1 MSAPTRPAPAPT
13 GPPPAPPARK
23 SRWWLFV
30 LAGVAL
36 LVVGGALAL
45 AVSAAANQV
54 GKGNSQPFDPQNPGN
69 GGTQALARVLA
80 GHGVDVEIVRGQ
92 RQLLAAPRPDSATTV
107 VVTDDGALN
116 SYTAGILRERIR
128 TAGRLVLLNPR
139 MSTLS
144 ALSLPVS
151 PGWTPEQGVP
161 SVRANCTTPGIAA
174 NDVLTVGSAAYTTTD
189 LTATRCFTPP
199 TSPSSTPQAIVV
211 VLKAGPGVPEV
222 VVAGGSQFTNE
233 QITRLDNAGVGV
245 RMLGAGSDV
254 LWYVP
259 SRKDVAPSEA
269 KPGTP
274 DIPRAIG
281 PLIALACVALLAAM
295 LWRGRRFGK
304 LVVEPL
310 PAVVKAIET
319 TQARGRLYH
328 RARDIPRT
336 AALLRDHTTRRLAK
350 SLGLPARTDV
360 AVVIDAAA
368 TASGVDRA
376 TLGNLLAG
384 GLPGTDDQLL
394 QYANDLARI
403 EEEVHRRYD

>member
-1 MSAPTRPAPAPT
+1 M
-13 GPPPAPPARK
+13 PPPATTGASTTSGRK
-23 SRWWLFV
+23 TRWWLFV
-30 LAGVAL
+30 VLGVAL
-36 LVVGGALAL
+36 LIVGGAVALAL
-45 AVSAAANQV
+45 SAAANQV

-80 GHGVDVEIVRGQ
+80 GHGVDVDIVRNQ
-92 RQLLAAPRPDSATTV
+92 RQLLAASRPTAATTV

-128 TAGRLVLLNPR
+128 TAGRLILLSPR
-139 MSTLS
+139 SSTLT
-144 ALSLPVS
+144 ALALPVS
-151 PGWTPEQGVP
+151 PGWTSEQGVP
-161 SVRANCTTPGIAA
+161 SVRASCATTGVDAG
-174 NDVLTVGSAAYTTTD
+174 DVMSYSAATYTTTD
-189 LTATRCFTPP
+189 STATRCFTPP
-199 TSPSSTPQAIVV
+199 TPPYATPEANVI
-211 VLKAGPGVPEV
+211 VLKASSTTPEI
-222 VVAGGSQFTNE
+222 VVAAGTQFTNQ

-245 RMLGAGSDV
+245 RMLGAGSDI

-259 SRKDVAPSEA
+259 SSKDVAPSQS
-269 KPGTP
+269 KRGTP
-274 DIPRAIG
+274 DIPRALG

-336 AALLRDHTTRRLAK
+336 AALLRDHTVRRLAK

-360 AVVIDAAA
+360 AVVIDTAA
-368 TASGVDRA
+368 TASDVDPAAVRA
-376 TLGNLLAG
+376 LLAG
-384 GLPGTDDQLL
+384 PLPDTDDQLL
-394 QYANDLARI
+394 QFANDLSRI